1 MEYLSKP
8 YTDEQYAEFVNLPE
22 NLGKII
28 KEDPEKVWFED
39 QPEPTIA
46 EKNEAIRSTREM
58 LYCGTVDPLTSQIS
72 RLRDDVQSPEVEQ
85 EIQNLILQRSELVA
99 KIREENPYI
108 EESLPD
114 TSVVNSILG
123 E

>member
-22 NLGKII
+22 NLGRII
-28 KEDPEKVWFED
+28 KKDSEKVWFED
-39 QPEPTIA
+39 QPEPTIE

-58 LYCGTVDPLTSQIS
+58 LYCRTVDPLTAQIS
-72 RLRDDVQSPEVEQ
+72 RLRDEVQSPEVEQ

>member
-22 NLGKII
+22 NLGRLI

-39 QPEPTIA
+39 QPEPSIA

-58 LYCGTVDPLTSQIS
+58 LYRGTVDPLTSQIS

-85 EIQNLILQRSELVA
+85 EIQSLLVQRSELVA

>member
-1 MEYLSKP
+1 MEYLYKP

-22 NLGKII
+22 NLGRLI

-39 QPEPTIA
+39 QPEPSIA
-46 EKNEAIRSTREM
+46 EKNEDIRATREM
-58 LYCGTVDPLTSQIS
+58 LYKMNVDPITAQIS

-85 EIQNLILQRSELVA
+85 EIQALLVQRSELVA
-99 KIREENPYI
+99 KVREENPYI
-108 EESLPD
+108 EEPLPD

>member
-22 NLGKII
+22 NLGRLI

-39 QPEPTIA
+39 QPEPSIA

-58 LYCGTVDPLTSQIS
+58 LYRGTVDPLTSQIS

-85 EIQNLILQRSELVA
+85 EIQSLILQRSELVA

>member
-22 NLGKII
+22 NLGRIL
-28 KEDPEKVWFED
+28 KEDSDKVWFED
-39 QPEPTIA
+39 QPEPSLA

-58 LYCGTVDPLTSQIS
+58 LYRGTVDPLTSQIS

-85 EIQNLILQRSELVA
+85 EIQSLLVQRSELVA

>member
-1 MEYLSKP
+1 MKYLPKP
-8 YTDEQYAEFVNLPE
+8 YTDEAYAEFVNLPE
-22 NLGKII
+22 NLGKIL
-28 KEDPEKVWFED
+28 KEDPEKIWFED
-39 QPEPTIA
+39 QPEPSIA
-46 EKNEAIRSTREM
+46 EKNEAIRATREM
-58 LYCGTVDPLTSQIS
+58 LYRSNVDPITSQIS
-72 RLRDDVQSPEVEQ
+72 RLRDDVQSPEIEQ
-85 EIQNLILQRSELVA
+85 EIQDLITKRSELVT

>member
-1 MEYLSKP
+1 MEYLYKP

-22 NLGKII
+22 NLGRII

-39 QPEPTIA
+39 QPEPSVE

-58 LYCGTVDPLTSQIS
+58 LYRGTVDPITSQIS
-72 RLRDDVQSPEVEQ
+72 RLRDEVQSPEVEQ
-85 EIQNLILQRSELVA
+85 EIQALLAQRSELVA
-99 KIREENPYI
+99 KIKEENPYI
-108 EESLPD
+108 EEPLPD

>member
-22 NLGKII
+22 NLGRII
-28 KEDPEKVWFED
+28 KENSEKVWFED
-39 QPEPTIA
+39 QPEPSI
-46 EKNEAIRSTREM
+46 EEINEAIRSTREM
-58 LYCGTVDPLTSQIS
+58 LYRGTVDPITSQIS
-72 RLRDDVQSPEVEQ
+72 RLRDEVQSPEVEQ
-85 EIQNLILQRSELVA
+85 EIQALLAQRSELVA

>member
-8 YTDEQYAEFVNLPE
+8 YTDEQYAEFVTLEE
-22 NLGKII
+22 NQGRIL
-28 KEDPEKVWFED
+28 KEDSDKVWFED
-39 QPEPTIA
+39 QPEQTVA
-46 EKNEAIRSTREM
+46 EKNETIRATRER
-58 LYCGTVDPLTSQIS
+58 LYIGTVDPLTSQIS

-85 EIQNLILQRSELVA
+85 EIQSLLVQRSELVA

>member
-8 YTDEQYAEFVNLPE
+8 YTDEQYAEFVNLEE

-39 QPEPTIA
+39 QPEPSIE
-46 EKNEAIRSTREM
+46 EKNEAIRATREM
-58 LYCGTVDPLTSQIS
+58 LYRGTVDPLTSQIS
-72 RLRDDVQSPEVEQ
+72 RLRDDVQSPEIEQ
-85 EIQNLILQRSELVA
+85 EIQSLLAQRSELVA
-99 KIREENPYI
+99 KIREENPYL

>member
-22 NLGKII
+22 NLGRII
-28 KEDPEKVWFED
+28 KEDSEKVWFED
-39 QPEPTIA
+39 QPEPSIE

-58 LYCGTVDPLTSQIS
+58 LYRGTVDSITSQIS
-72 RLRDDVQSPEVEQ
+72 RLRDEVQSPEVEQ
-85 EIQNLILQRSELVA
+85 EIQALLTQRSELVA

>member
-22 NLGKII
+22 NLGRII

-39 QPEPTIA
+39 QPEPSIA

-58 LYCGTVDPLTSQIS
+58 LYRGTVDPLTAQIS
-72 RLRDDVQSPEVEQ
+72 RLRDEEQSLEVEQ
-85 EIQNLILQRSELVA
+85 EIQTLLAQRSELVA

>member
-22 NLGKII
+22 NLGRLI
-28 KEDPEKVWFED
+28 KEDSDKVWFED
-39 QPEPTIA
+39 QPEPSIA
-46 EKNEAIRSTREM
+46 EKNEAIRATREM
-58 LYCGTVDPLTSQIS
+58 LYHGTVDPLTSQIS
-72 RLRDDVQSPEVEQ
+72 RLRDEVQSPEVEQ
-85 EIQNLILQRSELVA
+85 EIQNLLVQRSELVA

-108 EESLPD
+108 EEPLPD

>member
-22 NLGKII
+22 NLGRLI
-28 KEDPEKVWFED
+28 KEDSDKVWFED
-39 QPEPTIA
+39 RPEPSIE
-46 EKNEAIRSTREM
+46 EKNEAIRATREM
-58 LYCGTVDPLTSQIS
+58 LYRGTVDPLTAQIS
-72 RLRDDVQSPEVEQ
+72 RLRDEVQSPEVEQ
-85 EIQNLILQRSELVA
+85 EIQALLAQRSELVA

>member
-1 MEYLSKP
+1 MKYLYKP

-22 NLGKII
+22 NLGRLI
-28 KEDPEKVWFED
+28 KEDSDKVWFED
-39 QPEPTIA
+39 QPEPSIA
-46 EKNEAIRSTREM
+46 EKNEVIRSTREM
-58 LYCGTVDPLTSQIS
+58 LYRGTVDPLTAQIS
-72 RLRDDVQSPEVEQ
+72 RLRDEVQSPEVEQ
-85 EIQNLILQRSELVA
+85 EIQSLLVQRSELVA

-108 EESLPD
+108 EEPLPD

>member
-22 NLGKII
+22 NLGRII
-28 KEDPEKVWFED
+28 KEDPDKVWFED
-39 QPEPTIA
+39 QPEPSIA
-46 EKNEAIRSTREM
+46 EKNEVIRSTREM
-58 LYCGTVDPLTSQIS
+58 LYRGTVDPLTSQIS

>member
-22 NLGKII
+22 NLGRII
-28 KEDPEKVWFED
+28 KEDSEKVWFED
-39 QPEPTIA
+39 QPEPSIE

-58 LYCGTVDPLTSQIS
+58 LYRGTVDSITSQIS
-72 RLRDDVQSPEVEQ
+72 RLRDEEQSPEVEQ
-85 EIQNLILQRSELVA
+85 EIQALLTQRSELVA

>member
-22 NLGKII
+22 NLGRLI

-39 QPEPTIA
+39 QPEPSIE
-46 EKNEAIRSTREM
+46 EKNEAIRATREM
-58 LYCGTVDPLTSQIS
+58 LYRGTVDPLTSQIS

>member
-22 NLGKII
+22 NLGRLI

-39 QPEPTIA
+39 QPEPSIT
-46 EKNEAIRSTREM
+46 EKNEAIRATREM
-58 LYCGTVDPLTSQIS
+58 LYRGTVDPLTSQIS
-72 RLRDDVQSPEVEQ
+72 RLRDEVQSPEVEQ
-85 EIQNLILQRSELVA
+85 EIQALLAQRSELVA
-99 KIREENPYI
+99 KIREENPYL
-108 EESLPD
+108 EEPLPD

>member
-8 YTDEQYAEFVNLPE
+8 YTDEQYAEFVTLEE
-22 NLGKII
+22 NQGRIL
-28 KEDPEKVWFED
+28 KEDSDKVWFED
-39 QPEPTIA
+39 QPEPSIA
-46 EKNEAIRSTREM
+46 EKNEVIRSTREM
-58 LYCGTVDPLTSQIS
+58 LYRGTVDPLTSQIS
-72 RLRDDVQSPEVEQ
+72 RLRDEVQSPEVEQ
-85 EIQNLILQRSELVA
+85 EIQSLILQRSELVA

>member
-1 MEYLSKP
+1 MKYLYKP
-8 YTDEQYAEFVNLPE
+8 YTDEQYAKFVNLPE
-22 NLGKII
+22 NLGRII
-28 KEDPEKVWFED
+28 KEDSEKVWFED
-39 QPEPTIA
+39 QPEPSIA

-58 LYCGTVDPLTSQIS
+58 LYRGTVDPLTSQIS

-85 EIQNLILQRSELVA
+85 EIQNLLVQRSELVA

-108 EESLPD
+108 EEPAPD

>member
-1 MEYLSKP
+1 MEYLYKP

-22 NLGKII
+22 NLGRLI
-28 KEDPEKVWFED
+28 KEDSDKVWFED
-39 QPEPTIA
+39 QPEPSIE
-46 EKNEAIRSTREM
+46 EKNEAIRATREM
-58 LYCGTVDPLTSQIS
+58 LYRSTVDPLTSQIS
-72 RLRDDVQSPEVEQ
+72 RLRDGVQGSEVEQ
-85 EIQNLILQRSELVA
+85 EIQNLTLQRSELVA

>member
-8 YTDEQYAEFVNLPE
+8 YTDEQYAEFVTLEE
-22 NLGKII
+22 NQGRIL
-28 KEDPEKVWFED
+28 KEDSDKVWFED
-39 QPEPTIA
+39 QPELSIA

-58 LYCGTVDPLTSQIS
+58 LYRGTVDPITSQIS
-72 RLRDDVQSPEVEQ
+72 RLRDEVQSPEVEQ
-85 EIQNLILQRSELVA
+85 EIQALLAQRSELVA

>member
-8 YTDEQYAEFVNLPE
+8 YTDEQYAEFVTLEE
-22 NLGKII
+22 NQGRIL
-28 KEDPEKVWFED
+28 KEDSDKIWFED
-39 QPEPTIA
+39 QPEPSIA

-58 LYCGTVDPLTSQIS
+58 LYRGTVDPLTSQIS

-85 EIQNLILQRSELVA
+85 EIQTLLTQRSELVA

>member
-1 MEYLSKP
+1 MEYLYKP

-22 NLGKII
+22 NLGRLI
-28 KEDPEKVWFED
+28 KEDSDKVWFED
-39 QPEPTIA
+39 QPEPSIA
-46 EKNEAIRSTREM
+46 EKNEVIRSTREM
-58 LYCGTVDPLTSQIS
+58 LYRGTVDPLTSQIS

-85 EIQNLILQRSELVA
+85 EIQNLLIQRSELVA

-108 EESLPD
+108 EEPAPD

>member
-8 YTDEQYAEFVNLPE
+8 YTDEQYAEFVTLEE
-22 NLGKII
+22 NQGRIL
-28 KEDPEKVWFED
+28 KEDSDKVWFED
-39 QPEPTIA
+39 QPEPSIA
-46 EKNEAIRSTREM
+46 EKNEAIRATREM
-58 LYCGTVDPLTSQIS
+58 LYRGTVDPLTSQIS

-85 EIQNLILQRSELVA
+85 EIQALLIQRSELVA

>member
-22 NLGKII
+22 NLGRII

-39 QPEPTIA
+39 QPEPSIA
-46 EKNEAIRSTREM
+46 EKNETIRSTREM
-58 LYCGTVDPLTSQIS
+58 LYRGTVDPITAQIS
-72 RLRDDVQSPEVEQ
+72 RLRDEVQSPEVEQ
-85 EIQNLILQRSELVA
+85 EIQALLVQRSELVA

>member
-8 YTDEQYAEFVNLPE
+8 YTDEQYAEFVTLEE
-22 NLGKII
+22 NQGRIL
-28 KEDPEKVWFED
+28 KEDSDKVWFED
-39 QPEPTIA
+39 QPEPSIE

-58 LYCGTVDPLTSQIS
+58 LYRGTVDPLTSQIS

-85 EIQNLILQRSELVA
+85 EIQSLLVQRSELVA

>member
-8 YTDEQYAEFVNLPE
+8 YTDEQYAEFVTLEE
-22 NLGKII
+22 NQGRIL

-39 QPEPTIA
+39 QPEPSIE
-46 EKNEAIRSTREM
+46 EKNEAIRATREM
-58 LYCGTVDPLTSQIS
+58 LYRSTVDPLTAQIS
-72 RLRDDVQSPEVEQ
+72 RLRDDVQNPEVEQ
-85 EIQNLILQRSELVA
+85 EIQVLLAQRSELVA
-99 KIREENPYI
+99 KIREENPYL

>member
-1 MEYLSKP
+1 MEYLYKP

-22 NLGKII
+22 NLGRII

-39 QPEPTIA
+39 QPEPSIA
-46 EKNEAIRSTREM
+46 EKNEVIRSTREM
-58 LYCGTVDPLTSQIS
+58 LYRGTVDPLTAQIS
-72 RLRDDVQSPEVEQ
+72 RLRDEVQSPEVEQ
-85 EIQNLILQRSELVA
+85 EIQALLVQRSELVA

>member
-22 NLGKII
+22 NLGRLI
-28 KEDPEKVWFED
+28 KEDSDKVWFED
-39 QPEPTIA
+39 QPEPSIA
-46 EKNEAIRSTREM
+46 EKNEVIRSTREM
-58 LYCGTVDPLTSQIS
+58 LYRGTVDPLTSQIS
-72 RLRDDVQSPEVEQ
+72 RLRDEVQSPEVEQ
-85 EIQNLILQRSELVA
+85 EIQNLLVQRSELVA

-108 EESLPD
+108 EEPALD

>member
-8 YTDEQYAEFVNLPE
+8 YTDEQYAEFVTLEE
-22 NLGKII
+22 NQGRIL
-28 KEDPEKVWFED
+28 KEDSDKVWFED
-39 QPEPTIA
+39 QPEQTVA
-46 EKNEAIRSTREM
+46 EKNETIRATRER
-58 LYCGTVDPLTSQIS
+58 LYIGTVDPLTSQIS
-72 RLRDDVQSPEVEQ
+72 RLRDDMQSPEVEQ
-85 EIQNLILQRSELVA
+85 EIQSLLVQRSELVA

>member
-1 MEYLSKP
+1 MKYLSKP

-22 NLGKII
+22 NLGRLI
-28 KEDPEKVWFED
+28 KEDSEKVWFED
-39 QPEPTIA
+39 QPEPSIE
-46 EKNEAIRSTREM
+46 EKNEAIRATREM
-58 LYCGTVDPLTSQIS
+58 LYRRDVDPLTSQIS
-72 RLRDDVQSPEVEQ
+72 RLRDEEQSPEVEQ
-85 EIQNLILQRSELVA
+85 EIQALLTQRSELVA

-108 EESLPD
+108 EEPLPD

>member
-8 YTDEQYAEFVNLPE
+8 YTDEQYADFVNLPE
-22 NLGKII
+22 NLGRII

-39 QPEPTIA
+39 QPEPSIA

-58 LYCGTVDPLTSQIS
+58 LYRSDVDPLTAQIS
-72 RLRDDVQSPEVEQ
+72 RLRDEEQSPEVEQ
-85 EIQNLILQRSELVA
+85 EIQALLAQRSELVA

>member
-22 NLGKII
+22 NLGRLI
-28 KEDPEKVWFED
+28 KEDSEKVWFED
-39 QPEPTIA
+39 QPEPSIE
-46 EKNEAIRSTREM
+46 EKNEAIRATREM
-58 LYCGTVDPLTSQIS
+58 LYRGTVDPITAQIS

-85 EIQNLILQRSELVA
+85 EIQALLVQRSELVA

>member
-22 NLGKII
+22 NLGRFI
-28 KEDPEKVWFED
+28 KEDSDKVWFED
-39 QPEPTIA
+39 RPEPSIE
-46 EKNEAIRSTREM
+46 EKNEAIRATREM
-58 LYCGTVDPLTSQIS
+58 LYRGTVDPLTSQIS
-72 RLRDDVQSPEVEQ
+72 RLRDEVQNPEVEQ
-85 EIQNLILQRSELVA
+85 EIQSLITQRSELVA
-99 KIREENPYI
+99 KIKEENPYI
-108 EESLPD
+108 EGVLPD

>member
-22 NLGKII
+22 NLGRII
-28 KEDPEKVWFED
+28 KEDPDKVWFEN
-39 QPEPTIA
+39 QPEPSIE
-46 EKNEAIRSTREM
+46 EKNEAIRATREM
-58 LYCGTVDPLTSQIS
+58 LYRGTVDPLTAQIS

-85 EIQNLILQRSELVA
+85 EIQSLLVQRSELVA

>member
-1 MEYLSKP
+1 MEYLYKP
-8 YTDEQYAEFVNLPE
+8 YTDEQYAEFVTLPE
-22 NLGKII
+22 NLGRLI

-39 QPEPTIA
+39 QPEPSLA
-46 EKNEAIRSTREM
+46 EKNEAIRATREM
-58 LYCGTVDPLTSQIS
+58 LYRGTVDPLTSQIS
-72 RLRDDVQSPEVEQ
+72 RLRDEEQSPEVEQ
-85 EIQNLILQRSELVA
+85 EIQSLITQRSELVA
-99 KIREENPYI
+99 KIKEENPYI